1 MILHRAFLASLAVCA
16 LVAPAHAQNRILGG
30 GFLEMVATFRD
41 PTPRIYVERPRPQS
55 AAPQAAPVPPLPVP
69 VPAAPIAAPA
79 PKPLPAPVAITPP
92 VQETP
97 AVQQAALTQDY
108 KTAAI
113 PEEFHRRRV
122 AYDGHHKPG
131 TIIVDTPRRFL
142 FLVQEN
148 GKAIRYGIGVGRP
161 GFEWA
166 GLKVVTRK
174 AEWPGWTPPPD
185 MRKRLPDLPV
195 FMRGGPGNPLGA
207 RALYLGSSLYRIH
220 GTNEPWTIGRNVSSG
235 CIRMMD
241 EDVID
246 LYNRTKVGTHVIVI

>member
-16 LVAPAHAQNRILGG
+16 LGAPAQAQNRILGG

-41 PTPRIYVERPRPQS
+41 PTPRVYVERPRYQSS
-55 AAPQAAPVPPLPVP
+55 AAPQSAPVPPLPVP
-69 VPAAPIAAPA
+69 VTPSVQAQ
-79 PKPLPAPVAITPP
+79 KPQLPSPVVITPP
-92 VQETP
+92 GAEP
-97 AVQQAALTQDY
+97 AGVRQAALTQDY

-122 AYDGHHKPG
+122 SYEGSHKPG

-148 GKAIRYGIGVGRP
+148 GTAIRYGIGVGRP

-166 GLKVVTRK
+166 GMKMVTRK

-195 FMRGGPGNPLGA
+195 FVRGGPGNPLGA
-207 RALYLGSSLYRIH
+207 RALYLGSTLYRIH

-246 LYNRTKVGTHVIVI
+246 LYNRTKVGTPVIVI